1 MVHGRYLLVVLGE
14 KQGAEVPHAAMP
26 VPEKLWPNRPVVRH
40 VGAPV
45 SAGSRVVAVR
55 QTQKIPF
62 LEPDHCG
69 QR

>member
-1 MVHGRYLLVVLGE
+1 M
-14 KQGAEVPHAAMP
+14 PHAAMP